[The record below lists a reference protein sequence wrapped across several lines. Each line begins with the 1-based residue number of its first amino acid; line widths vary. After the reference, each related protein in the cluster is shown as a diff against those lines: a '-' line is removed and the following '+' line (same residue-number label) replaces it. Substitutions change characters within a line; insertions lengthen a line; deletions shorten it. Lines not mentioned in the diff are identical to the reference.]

1 MNNKR
6 KKHFS
11 GFDPSKQSIN
21 KETTPKKD
29 TSSEKI
35 FANKRI
41 KPITSPKTSDSDEVR
56 LNKFIA
62 DAGVCS
68 RREADKLIT
77 SNQIF
82 VNDVAVTELGYKVK
96 PTDVVRYNKKVLKRE
111 RFIYI
116 LLNKP
121 KDVITTS
128 SDEQGRRTVLDMIK
142 DACNERIYPVG
153 RLDRNT
159 TGLLLLTNDGDLTTK
174 LTHPKYN
181 IAKIYLA
188 EFEKGVTPEIIE
200 QLRQG
205 VTLEDGFVKVDSI
218 EYGDNGYNHKKV
230 ILEIHSGK
238 NRIVRR
244 LFEHFEY
251 EVKKLDRVAF
261 AGIKKGNLTRGKWR
275 FLEGKEIGFLKSA
288 VGKTR

>member
-11 GFDPSKQSIN
+11 GFEPSKQ
-21 KETTPKKD
+21 
-29 TSSEKI
+29 
-35 FANKRI
+35 
-41 KPITSPKTSDSDEVR
+41 TSPKEGTSKLLKTTEKSVSDKKNKSSVPSKNADSEEVR

-68 RREADKLIT
+68 RREADKLIA
-77 SNQIF
+77 SGQIF
-82 VNDVAVTELGYKVK
+82 INDLAVTELGYKVK
-96 PTDVVRYNKKVLKRE
+96 PSDVVRYNKKVLKRE

-128 SDEQGRRTVLDMIK
+128 SDEQGRRTVLDLIK
-142 DACNERIYPVG
+142 EACNERVYPVG

-181 IAKIYLA
+181 IAKTYLA
-188 EFEKGVTPEIIE
+188 EFDKGVPPEIIE
-200 QLRQG
+200 QLKQG

-218 EYGDNGYNHKKV
+218 EYGDEGYNHKKV

-275 FLEGKEIGFLKSA
+275 FLEGKEIGYLKSA
-288 VGKTR
+288 VGKNR

>member
-1 MNNKR
+1 MINNR

-11 GFDPSKQSIN
+11 GFDPAKQKQTKSTADSLSKSDKSAQTEKKNRSLAN
-21 KETTPKKD
+21 PKITD
-29 TSSEKI
+29 SEDV
-35 FANKRI
+35 RI
-41 KPITSPKTSDSDEVR
+41 
-56 LNKFIA
+56 NKFIA

-68 RREADKLIT
+68 RREADKLIA
-77 SNQIF
+77 SGQIF
-82 VNDVAVTELGYKVK
+82 VNEVAVTELGYKVK
-96 PTDVVRYNKKVLKRE
+96 PTDIVRYNKKVLKRE

-128 SDEQGRRTVLDMIK
+128 SDEQGRRTVLDLIK
-142 DACNERIYPVG
+142 DACNERVYPVG

-181 IAKIYLA
+181 IAKTYLA

-218 EYGDNGYNHKKV
+218 EYGDDGYNHKKV

-275 FLEGKEIGFLKSA
+275 FLEGKEVGFLKSA
-288 VGKTR
+288 VGKNR

>member
-11 GFDPSKQSIN
+11 GFEPSKQ
-21 KETTPKKD
+21 
-29 TSSEKI
+29 
-35 FANKRI
+35 
-41 KPITSPKTSDSDEVR
+41 TSPKEGTSKLLKTTEKSVSDKKNKSSVPSKNADSEEVR

-68 RREADKLIT
+68 RREADKLIA
-77 SNQIF
+77 SGQIF
-82 VNDVAVTELGYKVK
+82 INDLAVTELGYKVK
-96 PTDVVRYNKKVLKRE
+96 PSDVVRYNKKVLKRE

-128 SDEQGRRTVLDMIK
+128 SDEQGRRTVLDLIK
-142 DACNERIYPVG
+142 EACNERVYPVG

-181 IAKIYLA
+181 IAKTYLA
-188 EFEKGVTPEIIE
+188 EFDKGVPPEIIE
-200 QLRQG
+200 QLKQG

-218 EYGDNGYNHKKV
+218 EYGDEGYNHKKV

-244 LFEHFEY
+244 LFEHFEF

-275 FLEGKEIGFLKSA
+275 FLEGKEIGYLKSA
-288 VGKTR
+288 VGKNR